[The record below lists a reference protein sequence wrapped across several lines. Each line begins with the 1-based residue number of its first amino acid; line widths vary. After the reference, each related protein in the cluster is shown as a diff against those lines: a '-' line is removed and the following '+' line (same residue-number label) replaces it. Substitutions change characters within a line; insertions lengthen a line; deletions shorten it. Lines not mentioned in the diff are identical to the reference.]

1 MRISFLF
8 LFCDFTKNCYLCSA
22 KALKTTNDLNMP
34 ILQDN
39 QTIGKYEVK
48 RLIKENQYCETYR
61 IEDEKEDSFFLKLFI
76 IKNTPEI
83 MLDKDRDVK
92 SVTLL
97 KKLRH
102 KNIISFV
109 DSGRYDDEGVGEC
122 HYVVTNYFSGELLT
136 DKIQRE
142 GKLPSDQALQIL
154 HEILEG
160 LRYMHGQSLFHNDIT
175 PRNIMLSE
183 RTGGVAEII
192 DMSHVS
198 CFAGG
203 QPAFDTSDLDERYQS
218 NVTFAGLYNNASDLF
233 SALAVFYTMLTGR
246 TPWNVVIP
254 EGTSRKE
261 RIKIV
266 KDART
271 QPLQLDDIDIS
282 EGIKRILTKGL
293 CVNGIC
299 KYTNVDKLINDLNH
313 PNSVEEIKAE
323 EMPWKQDTSSQQ
335 GETSSDTTA
344 QVEVQ
349 KGGGHGFQDIAGM
362 NDLKNLL
369 RQKVIFILKDKSR
382 AEKYK
387 LTPPNGMLLYGP
399 PGCGKSFFA
408 EKFAEESGF
417 SFILVK
423 SSDLGSIYVHGTQ
436 GKIADLFKKAEANA
450 PTVLCFDEF
459 DAFVPDR
466 SVNGADHQAGE
477 VNEFLTQLN
486 NCSKRGIFVI
496 ATSNRPDKIDPA
508 VLRTGRID
516 RQIYVPLPDEEARR
530 EMFKL
535 HLKDR
540 PCEEIDAEKL
550 ATMTDGYIASDI
562 AYIVNDAAMGAA
574 FSDKPISQQMLEDT
588 INSIHPSITKTVV
601 NFYDTLR
608 SKMEDTNR
616 RNTLPKIGFI

>member
-1 MRISFLF
+1 
-8 LFCDFTKNCYLCSA
+8 
-22 KALKTTNDLNMP
+22 MP
-34 ILQDN
+34 ILQEN

-61 IEDEKEDSFFLKLFI
+61 VEDEKEEPFFLKLFI
-76 IKNTPEI
+76 LKKTPEK
-83 MLDKDRDVK
+83 MLDEERNVK
-92 SVTLL
+92 SISML
-97 KKLRH
+97 KKLCH

-109 DSGRYDDEGVGEC
+109 ESGRYDDDSVGEC
-122 HYVVTNYFSGELLT
+122 HYVVTNYFSGELLA

-142 GKLPSDQALQIL
+142 GKIPFNQAMQIL
-154 HEILEG
+154 CEILEG
-160 LRYMHGQSLFHNDIT
+160 LKYMHEQNVFHNDIT

-192 DMSHVS
+192 DMSHISYFV
-198 CFAGG
+198 GG
-203 QPAFDTSDLDERYQS
+203 QPSFDTSDLDERYQS
-218 NVTFAGLYNNASDLF
+218 NITFAGLYGNASDIF
-233 SALAVFYTMLTGR
+233 SALAVFYTMVTGQ
-246 TPWNVVIP
+246 TPWDVEIP
-254 EGTSRKE
+254 EGTSRKD

-266 KDART
+266 KEART
-271 QPLQLDDIDIS
+271 QPLNLDDLEAS
-282 EGIKRILTKGL
+282 EGIKRILSKGL
-293 CVNGIC
+293 CINGIC
-299 KYTNVDKLINDLNH
+299 KYSNVEMLLHDLDN
-313 PNSVEEIKAE
+313 PDGIEEIKTE
-323 EMPWKQDTSSQQ
+323 EKPWKQDTSSRQ
-335 GETSSDTTA
+335 EEESNDTAA

-349 KGGGHGFQDIAGM
+349 KGGGNGFRDIAGM

-369 RQKVIFILKDKSR
+369 RQKVIFILKDKAR

-417 SFILVK
+417 NFILVK
-423 SSDLGSIYVHGTQ
+423 ASDLGSIYVHGTQ
-436 GKIADLFKKAEANA
+436 GKIADLFKKAEASA

-466 SVNGADHQAGE
+466 SGFGADHQAGE

-530 EMFKL
+530 EMFKI

-550 ATMTDGYIASDI
+550 ATMTEGYIASDI

-574 FSDKPISQQMLEDT
+574 FSDKLISQQMLEDT

-601 NFYDTLR
+601 DFYDTLR
-608 SKMEDTNR
+608 NKMEDTNR
-616 RNTLPKIGFI
+616 RNTLPKIGFV